1 MVYLSNDEN
10 IQRGYSEY
18 CLQILGGTRSY
29 VIGIRSSAPSTP
41 SLTSWYYGGRS
52 AVRLRRISG
61 AARRDIPRRYF
72 RVNCRWRG
80 RRSQTIRSGTKSSRV
95 LETVA
100 VDSSKAVHAIRQSV
114 ARLADMWEVPAD
126 QVSTF
131 PPPPSLPLSPILR
144 VRSPY

>member
-18 CLQILGGTRSY
+18 CLQIIGGTRSY
-29 VIGIRSSAPSTP
+29 LIGIRSSAPSTP
-41 SLTSWYYGGRS
+41 SLTGWYYGGRS

-61 AARRDIPRRYF
+61 PARRDISRRYF
-72 RVNCRWRG
+72 WVNCRWRG
-80 RRSQTIRSGTKSSRV
+80 RRSRTIRSGTGSSRV
-95 LETVA
+95 LETV
-100 VDSSKAVHAIRQSV
+100 DAIRQSV